1 MTAATGVDAIVI
13 GGSYAGIA
21 ASLQLARARR
31 RILVVDA
38 GVRRNRFAAASH
50 GVLGQDGR
58 PPAAIVAD
66 ARAQLL
72 AYPTVVWM
80 NGMASEARPAADG
93 FAVTVDEVV
102 YHGKRIVLALGVS
115 DELPAI
121 PGLQERWGVSV
132 FHCPYCHGYELNQ
145 GPIGVL
151 ATGPMSIHQAL
162 LVADWGPTTLL
173 TNGAFEPDEEQISQ
187 LASRGVAI
195 ERERVQRVTGQTADV
210 ELRDARILAF
220 AGLFTVPTT
229 RVSSPLAAQLGCAFE
244 EGPSGPFIG
253 TDPVKATSVAGV
265 FACGDAARGAG
276 SVSLAIGDGAMAGMA
291 AHKSLIMPP
300 V

>member
-1 MTAATGVDAIVI
+1 MTLATGVDAIVI

-31 RILVVDA
+31 RVLVVDA
-38 GVRRNRFAAASH
+38 GIRRNRFAAASH

-72 AYPTVVWM
+72 AYPTVAWID
-80 NGMASEARPAADG
+80 GMASEARQAADG
-93 FAVTVDEVV
+93 FAVTVDGVA
-102 YHGKRIVLALGVS
+102 YHGRRIVLALGVS

-173 TNGAFEPDEEQISQ
+173 TNGAFEPDEAQVSQ

-195 ERERVQRVTGQTADV
+195 ERGRVLRVAGQTADI
-210 ELRDARILAF
+210 ELGDGSILAF

-229 RVSSPLAAQLGCAFE
+229 RVSSPIAAQLGCAFE
-244 EGPSGPFIG
+244 EGPSGSFIG

-265 FACGDAARGAG
+265 FACGDAARAAG
-276 SVSLAIGDGAMAGMA
+276 SVSLAIGDGAMAGA
-291 AHKSLIMPP
+291 ATHRSLFMPP